1 MGGMLVEMAVNKRGG
16 AEVAILRPGADI
28 NVCALYIIDGIMIYC
43 KRKTRFKYRLIKEAA
58 SIIDDYFYIDSI
70 GEIYRRMAEKFGA
83 EISRHLKDYEHVY
96 YELPDDFFSV
106 LDVFNDMSSNEFLA
120 LRGKIYKSIEEA
132 PTWEQFKD
140 RLLAIR
146 AAEAL

>member
-1 MGGMLVEMAVNKRGG
+1 MEMAVNKRGG

-28 NVCALYIIDGIMIYC
+28 NACALYIIDSIMISC
-43 KRKTRFKYRLIKEAA
+43 KRKMRFEYRLIKEAA

-70 GEIYRRMAEKFGA
+70 GGIYHRMAEKFGA
-83 EISRHLKDYEHVY
+83 EISRHLMYYEHVY
-96 YELPDDFFSV
+96 YDVPDDFFDA
-106 LDVFNDMSSNEFLA
+106 LGVFDDMDLNEFLA

-140 RLLAIR
+140 RLLAMK